1 MVDRREL
8 NPVSGHFR
16 PIVPIRSDDAGHPLV
31 FLSIRGN
38 DKPHVAWRTTMRT
51 NAKAGAYALI
61 VGWLAYI
68 CLMAVHPSHAGGPSL
83 GHITLNDAVHWTGL
97 LVAPFLAYGY
107 FEMTRLLGFSR
118 PLPVM
123 ALSLMVFSLFSG
135 MSAGIMSG
143 LVQAEVAR
151 AVSEHE
157 SAPEILTALRH
168 MTYWLNQGFAAIHY
182 TLAALGVG
190 LYGLTWMSRPSG
202 RMLGVG
208 GLTIAGVFLAWL
220 ATGHW
225 RPDLH
230 GALVVVLAI
239 GAWTI
244 TAGLAMRKLADEPD

>member
-1 MVDRREL
+1 
-8 NPVSGHFR
+8 
-16 PIVPIRSDDAGHPLV
+16 
-31 FLSIRGN
+31 
-38 DKPHVAWRTTMRT
+38 MRT

-61 VGWLAYI
+61 IGWLAYI

-83 GHITLNDAVHWTGL
+83 GHVSLNDAVHWTAL
-97 LVAPFLAYGY
+97 LVAPFLAFGY
-107 FEMTRLLGFSR
+107 VEMSRQLGLSR

-123 ALSLMVFSLFSG
+123 ALCLMVFSLFSG

-151 AVSEHE
+151 AVQDQE
-157 SAPEILTALRH
+157 SSPEILTALRH

-182 TLAALGVG
+182 TLAALSVG
-190 LYGLTWMSRPSG
+190 LYGLVWMSRPGG
-202 RMLGVG
+202 RMLGVSG
-208 GLTIAGVFLAWL
+208 VTIAGVFLVWL

-230 GALVVVLAI
+230 GALAVVLAV

-244 TAGLAMRKLADEPD
+244 TAGFAMRKTADAPEE